1 MAIDEL
7 KLVSSFEQGK
17 ISANGAIQIE
27 GLFLQGCAFD
37 GAKIN
42 EIRGQAI
49 EVLQLPICT
58 LAWISESEPD
68 PYP

>member
-7 KLVSSFEQGK
+7 KLVSSFEQGR
-17 ISANGAIQIE
+17 IQANGAIQVE

-42 EIRGQAI
+42 EIRGQAS
-49 EVLQLPICT
+49 EVLQLPI
-58 LAWISESEPD
+58 
-68 PYP
+68 